1 MAEKSETLVTKEEK
15 IAEAKELFGR
25 GSRNYCMK
33 QYSDAADDLSACCT
47 IYSDLYGPTADEC
60 GAAYL
65 LYAKSLIALGRDE
78 NNLIV
83 PGEGE
88 EEEDD
93 GDDDDEDGD
102 EEGDGEDEKQEKD
115 TEGEKEDKSEDKG
128 KEAAEAENAESK
140 ESKVDDTEV
149 EAAAAEGSSSKMEV
163 DPQPGPSTSNGEQKA
178 NEEEEE
184 EDEEKCEGNLELAWE
199 ILELA
204 VKIFENQGESSLD
217 NLSEC
222 YAELASISLENGN
235 FVLAINDYNKALAVY
250 DKTGKSD
257 RRVIAEIHYKV
268 GLCHLMQNEYDESIK
283 AFRDACSEMDVVV
296 EQEKAKEQ
304 DEKTEAAIKNLE
316 ETKAELMEKIA
327 EVEDTKKT
335 SIEVVKRE
343 LSKIIVKG
351 DSTNGFDGAGP
362 SSSSATNGTS
372 SSSAKST
379 AKPTDISHLIK
390 RKKPDSAT
398 NEVEGS
404 PAKKTANEAAKSGD

>member
-15 IAEAKELFGR
+15 VAEAKELFGR

-33 QYSDAADDLSACCT
+33 QYSEAADDLSACCT
-47 IYSDLYGPTADEC
+47 IYSELYGPTADEC
-60 GAAYL
+60 GSVYL
-65 LYAKSLIALGRDE
+65 LYAKSLIALGKDE

-93 GDDDDEDGD
+93 GDEEGEDGEEGD
-102 EEGDGEDEKQEKD
+102 EEGDGEDDGEGKVP
-115 TEGEKEDKSEDKG
+115 EGEKEDKSDNNSE
-128 KEAAEAENAESK
+128 ETAEAEKVENK
-140 ESKVDDTEV
+140 ESKIDDT
-149 EAAAAEGSSSKMEV
+149 AAAESSSKMEEE
-163 DPQPGPSTSNGEQKA
+163 PQPGPSTSNGEQQQ
-178 NEEEEE
+178 NEETE
-184 EDEEKCEGNLELAWE
+184 EDEEEKCEGNLEVAWE

-204 VKIFENQGESSLD
+204 VKIFEGQGESSLD

-235 FVLAINDYNKALAVY
+235 FALAISDYNKALAVY

-257 RRVIAEIHYKV
+257 RRVIAEIHYKI
-268 GLCHLMQNEYDESIK
+268 GLCHLMQNEYDDSIK
-283 AFRDACSEMDVVV
+283 AFREACSEMDNVVL
-296 EQEKAKEQ
+296 QEKAKEQ
-304 DEKTEAAIKNLE
+304 DDKTEAAIKNLE
-316 ETKAELMEKIA
+316 ETKQEVMEKIA

-343 LSKIIVKG
+343 LSKIIVKC

-362 SSSSATNGTS
+362 SSSSSATNGTS
-372 SSSAKST
+372 SSAKST
-379 AKPTDISHLIK
+379 EKPTDITHLIK

-398 NEVEGS
+398 TEIEGS
-404 PAKKTANEAAKSGD
+404 PAKKTAVEADKSSD